1 MRCNACNNCFHQK
14 CSTVPKASTRDQWK
28 CNECNK
34 LQQNRLDAST
44 NYQLSTSTTST
55 PSQPQPVTFWK
66 RLKIYK
72 WNAEG
77 IRPKFLKLCNLLINS
92 DIDVLA
98 IQESKL
104 RKADKTL
111 FIEGYA
117 TVQKYLNKILEG
129 GTLFFI
135 QTDVVSEK
143 LLPRKKASTKNLS
156 ICQKTNKSTWLERY
170 NIYLLNNSTQ
180 HNFFDLFLIKPGLS
194 SFILNDF
201 NDYSQI

>member
-1 MRCNACNNCFHQK
+1 M
-14 CSTVPKASTRDQWK
+14 D
-28 CNECNK
+28 
-34 LQQNRLDAST
+34 
-44 NYQLSTSTTST
+44 
-55 PSQPQPVTFWK
+55 
-66 RLKIYK
+66 
-72 WNAEG
+72 AEG

-117 TVQKYLNKILEG
+117 TVQKNLNKILEG

-143 LLPRKKASTKNLS
+143 LLPLKKAGTKNLS

-201 NDYSQI
+201 ND